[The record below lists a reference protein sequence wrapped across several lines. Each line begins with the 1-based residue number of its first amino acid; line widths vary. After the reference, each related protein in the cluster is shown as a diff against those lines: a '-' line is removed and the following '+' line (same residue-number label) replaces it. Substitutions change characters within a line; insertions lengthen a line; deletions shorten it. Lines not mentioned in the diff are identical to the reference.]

1 LANEKMTSR
10 ELGLILGQQLLGV
23 DDLHYG
29 FWDQDLALNFTNL
42 PIAQQRYTEL
52 IASVLPDPSQREVHV
67 LDVGCGTG
75 HILSQ
80 LVDKG
85 YHVDGVIPSETLG
98 QMVKERTN
106 ERPGCNTQVF
116 DIKFE
121 DFPHDQYEQHYDVVL
136 FSESFQY
143 ISMKNSL
150 PIVEKIL
157 KPGGILLI
165 CDFFKTEHCGNGKP
179 GDGTFGGGHKLADFY
194 ERIQN
199 SPFTILRDDDITE
212 NVSPN
217 IELLDNLLMKQLK
230 PAGQAMGRYMLD
242 NHPVLSKLGRLLFR
256 KKFKKLNY
264 KYFSGHRS
272 KAVFEQ
278 YKSYH
283 LLVMQLLKPV

>member
-1 LANEKMTSR
+1 MPNKKMTSR

-29 FWDQDLALNFTNL
+29 FWEHDLALSFSNL

-52 IASVLPDPSQREVHV
+52 ITSVLPDPSQNEIQV

-80 LVDKG
+80 LIDKG
-85 YHVDGVIPSETLG
+85 YCVDGVIPSETLSH
-98 QMVKERTN
+98 MVKKRTN
-106 ERPGCNTQVF
+106 EHVGCNTQVF
-116 DIKFE
+116 EMKFE
-121 DFPHDQYEQHYDVVL
+121 DFPDDKYQQHYDVVL

-143 ISMKNSL
+143 MSMNNSL
-150 PIVEKIL
+150 PKVEKIL

-165 CDFFKTEHCGNGKP
+165 CDFFKTAHCGNGRP

-194 ERIQN
+194 TRIQN
-199 SPFTILRDDDITE
+199 SPFAIIRDDDITE

-217 IELLDNLLMKQLK
+217 IELIDNLLMTQLK
-230 PAGQAMGRYMLD
+230 PAGQALGRYMFD
-242 NHPVLSKLGRLLFR
+242 NHPILSKLGHLLFR
-256 KKFKKLNY
+256 KKFKKLNH

>member
-1 LANEKMTSR
+1 MTSR

-29 FWDQDLALNFTNL
+29 LWDQDLRLSFANL

-52 IASVLPDPSQREVHV
+52 IASVLPDPSKNEIHI

-85 YHVDGVIPSETLG
+85 YHVDGVIPSKTLSHI
-98 QMVKERTN
+98 VKKRTN
-106 ERPGCNTQVF
+106 ERPDSNTRVF
-116 DIKFE
+116 EIKFE
-121 DFPHDQYEQHYDVVL
+121 NFPEEKYLQHYDVVL

-143 ISMKNSL
+143 IPMNDSL
-150 PIVEKIL
+150 SKVEKIL
-157 KPGGILLI
+157 KPGGLLVI
-165 CDFFKTEHCGNGKP
+165 CDFFKTVHSGDGKP
-179 GDGTFGGGHKLADFY
+179 GDRTFGGGHKLDDFY
-194 ERIQN
+194 KRVQT
-199 SPFTILRDDDITE
+199 SPFSMLRDDNITS

-230 PAGQAMGRYMLD
+230 PAGQTLSRYLSD
-242 NHPVLSKLGRLLFR
+242 NHPILSKLGSLLFR
-256 KKFKKLNY
+256 KKFNKLKH
-264 KYFSGHRS
+264 KYFRGHRS
-272 KAVFEQ
+272 KKVFEH